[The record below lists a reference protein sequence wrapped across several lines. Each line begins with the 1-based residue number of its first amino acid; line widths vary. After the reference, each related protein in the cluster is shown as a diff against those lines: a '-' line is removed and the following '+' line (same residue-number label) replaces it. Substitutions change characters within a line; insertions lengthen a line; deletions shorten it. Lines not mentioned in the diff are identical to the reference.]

1 MFRNSSDKYVIVL
14 SNQHVQTL
22 KMPRKTVEVT
32 SDDYIDF
39 CLSIKPSFFAQDFF
53 CYHCFLSFVFDLC
66 HFGLI
71 PASPTFF
78 KASKGRFK
86 TFQSIFALKSI
97 LMRFRSNFTSDVKI
111 VNSFQKEKLIKTKR
125 QQSHGK
131 TFPILIFLSPFLGL
145 MNCSWLF
152 KSI

>member
-22 KMPRKTVEVT
+22 KMPRKTVEVVVT

-39 CLSIKPSFFAQDFF
+39 CLSIKPSFFAQDF
-53 CYHCFLSFVFDLC
+53 LPLRR
-66 HFGLI
+66 LI
-71 PASPTFF
+71 CVISASSQKTSPTFF

-125 QQSHGK
+125 QQHGK
-131 TFPILIFLSPFLGL
+131 TFPFLIFLSPFLGL
-145 MNCSWLF
+145 LT
-152 KSI
+152 IILLAI